1 MNKTGHKLIF
11 TDLDGTLL
19 DQDSSAWISARPALQ
34 EALNSGIPVIPCSSR
49 AFAECR
55 VLHEQ
60 MGLRGPIVFENGAG
74 VALPQNQ
81 FRRPL
86 VPPSDE
92 SEGYWLCR
100 VAQPYSY
107 VREILQKLRQKQH
120 YQFRGLGDMSSTE
133 IEQYT
138 GRDAP
143 MAQFAKQRRHSES
156 LIWLDNAKSFDLF
169 VKDLESHGLR
179 LTRGS
184 HFIHVGSP
192 CDKGQAVRWLVGVYQ
207 KLLGIRPQVVVLGD
221 SANDVPMF
229 QAADIAVIIRPPHA
243 MPLLYRPRDSQQQ
256 LLVSDAA
263 GPTGWNQVVHRLLR
277 KTAMQA

>member
-19 DQDSSAWISARPALQ
+19 DQDDASWTPAQPALQ
-34 EALNSGIPVIPCSSR
+34 EALALGIPVIPCSSR
-49 AFAECR
+49 SFNECR
-55 VLHEQ
+55 ALHQQ

-100 VAQPYSY
+100 VAQPYAY

-120 YQFRGLGDMSSTE
+120 YLFRGMGDMSPNE
-133 IEQYT
+133 IQQYT
-138 GRDAP
+138 GRDAT
-143 MAQFAKQRRHSES
+143 MAQFAKQRRHSEA
-156 LIWLDNAKSFDLF
+156 LFWLDNAKSFDIF
-169 VKDLESHGLR
+169 VKDLESQGLR

-192 CDKGQAVRWLVGVYQ
+192 CDKGQAVRWLTGVYQ
-207 KLLGIRPQVVVLGD
+207 KLLGTRPQVIILGD
-221 SANDVPMF
+221 SANDLPML
-229 QAADIAVIIRPPHA
+229 QAADTAVVIRRPHA
-243 MPLLYRPRDSQQQ
+243 MPLQYRPRDAQQQ
-256 LLVSDAA
+256 LLVSEAA
-263 GPTGWNQVVHRLLR
+263 GPAGWNQIMHRLLE
-277 KTAMQA
+277 KTALQA